1 MNWNEQGYP
10 AKPISKGQNGIDS
23 GPSSV
28 KMSSLIEKG
37 WIKRNKGSPSEE
49 HVGYEMRFVDGTA
62 LKDVVNLQ
70 QTVAMNLPDPEIF
83 RPHPVEDFGAF
94 FRMEGSVIGVFT
106 EEGLIAYSIIHL
118 PGEGEEN
125 LGKDIAIPA
134 EEQKSLAHL
143 QATVVHPIYRGNSL
157 QRRMAGAHLKVIKD
171 LGSEHVCCTI
181 SPKNPASLRSI
192 LSCGFVVKGLKIKF
206 GWMLR
211 YIMYKNILRPLAI
224 GPEEVWMRS
233 SEIQRQMDLL
243 KGGFLGFKMA
253 RLSEG
258 YEICYG
264 RGLASR
270 ETGENG

>member
-1 MNWNEQGYP
+1 
-10 AKPISKGQNGIDS
+10 
-23 GPSSV
+23 
-28 KMSSLIEKG
+28 MSSLIETG

-49 HVGYEMRFVDGTA
+49 HVGYEMRFVDEMG
-62 LKDVVNLQ
+62 LKEVVNLQ
-70 QTVAMNLPDPEIF
+70 ETVAMNLPDPEIF
-83 RPHPVEDFGAF
+83 RSHPVEEFGAL
-94 FRMEGSVIGVFT
+94 FRIERSVIGIFT

-157 QRRMAGAHLKVIKD
+157 QRRMAGAHVKVIKD

-192 LSCGFVVKGLKIKF
+192 LSCGFVVRGLKIKF

-211 YIMYKNILRPLAI
+211 YIMYKNVLRPLI
-224 GPEEVWMRS
+224 ISPEEVWMRS
-233 SEIQRQMDLL
+233 SEIQGQIDLL
-243 KGGFLGFKMA
+243 NRGFLGFKMA
-253 RLSEG
+253 KLPEG

-264 RGLASR
+264 RCLGISKNR
-270 ETGENG
+270 KG